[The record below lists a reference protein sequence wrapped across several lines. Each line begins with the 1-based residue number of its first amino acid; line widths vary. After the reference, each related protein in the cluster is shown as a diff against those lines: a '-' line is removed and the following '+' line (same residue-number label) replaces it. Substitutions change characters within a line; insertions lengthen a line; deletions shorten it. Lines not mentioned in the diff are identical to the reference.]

1 VLKKRKR
8 FYSNGVRAGGYWAIK
23 DKLNKDN
30 PIWIDCDKAY
40 LKIIIKALN
49 GELEGKV
56 AV

>member
-23 DKLNKDN
+23 DRLNTDN
-30 PIWIDCDKAY
+30 PIWIDCDKTY